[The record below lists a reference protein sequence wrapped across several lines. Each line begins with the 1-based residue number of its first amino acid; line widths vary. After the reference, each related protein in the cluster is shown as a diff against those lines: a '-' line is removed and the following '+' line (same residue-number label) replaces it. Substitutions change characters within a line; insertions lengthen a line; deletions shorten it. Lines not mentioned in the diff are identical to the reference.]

1 MTLLEI
7 ACKIND
13 VLTAS
18 PVSVQ
23 CVCMH
28 EYSIRIELYALS
40 VQIDTGAEIVW
51 KDGTKV
57 LVSAD
62 YRRRTEQSFSIL
74 RLIGCRVLSCRFDET
89 KSLVFEMSGGDS
101 VRCIA
106 VEPVESYVVC
116 GIADAPLF
124 LPIE

>member
-1 MTLLEI
+1 MTLVEI
-7 ACKIND
+7 ASKINN
-13 VLTAS
+13 VLAAS
-18 PVSVQ
+18 PVFVR

-28 EYSIRIELYALS
+28 EYSIRIELYEFS
-40 VQIDTGAEIVW
+40 VQIETGVVIVW

-62 YRRRTEQSFSIL
+62 HRHRTEGSFSIL
-74 RLIGCRVLSCRFDET
+74 RLVGCRVLRCRFDKT
-89 KSLVFEMSGGDS
+89 NSLVFEGSGGES

-116 GIADAPLF
+116 GIAEGPLC
-124 LPIE
+124 LP

>member
-7 ACKIND
+7 ASEINR

-23 CVCMH
+23 CICMH
-28 EYSIRIELYALS
+28 EYSIRIDLCELA
-40 VQIDTGAEIVW
+40 VQVETEVEIVW
-51 KDGTKV
+51 EDGSKV

-62 YRRRTEQSFSIL
+62 YRHRTERSFSIL
-74 RLIGCRVLSCRFDET
+74 KLIGGTVVSCRFDDERN
-89 KSLVFEMSGGDS
+89 LVLQFSAGEL

-106 VEPVESYVVC
+106 VEPVESYVIC
-116 GIADAPLF
+116 GIAEAPLF
-124 LPIE
+124 LP